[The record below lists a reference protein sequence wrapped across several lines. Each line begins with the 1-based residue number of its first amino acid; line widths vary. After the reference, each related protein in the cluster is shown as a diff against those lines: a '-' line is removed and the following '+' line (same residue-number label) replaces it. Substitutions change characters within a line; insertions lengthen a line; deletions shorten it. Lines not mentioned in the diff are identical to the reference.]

1 MARITTTLGEA
12 SPPEIDPQEVA
23 AFFADRARRMDEVG
37 PTRAVIYQDK
47 QGDLAERRDAAEVE
61 RIMPILRL
69 DGHQALLDVG
79 CGTGRWSRR
88 LVPHLA
94 RYHGIDSTDGL
105 LAHARDQHRDDTN
118 CRFTHLHAEQ
128 LSAALLGEADF
139 DRVLC
144 AGICMYL
151 NDAQLTMLFNAIGD
165 VTTTGALVLLR
176 EPVSVDSRLTL
187 KAHFSAELE
196 HDYHAIYRSAPEFIA
211 LLQPTLIEAGFR
223 LVGDGDV
230 YAQDGLNNRAETR
243 QRWFLL
249 ERA

>member
-1 MARITTTLGEA
+1 MT
-12 SPPEIDPQEVA
+12 PEIDPDEVA
-23 AFFADRARRMDEVG
+23 AFFADRARRIDEVG

-47 QGDLAERRDAAEVE
+47 QGDLAERRDAAEIARVL
-61 RIMPILRL
+61 PILRL
-69 DGHQALLDVG
+69 DGRQALLDVG

-88 LVPHLA
+88 LVPMVA

-105 LAHARDQHRDDTN
+105 LAHARAQHQDDPH

-128 LSAALLGEADF
+128 LSVAALGEADF

-151 NDAQLTMLFNAIGD
+151 NDAQLTTLFGAIGE
-165 VTTTGALVLLR
+165 VTTAGALVLLR
-176 EPVSVDSRLTL
+176 EPVAAESRLTL
-187 KAHFSAELE
+187 KGHFSAELE
-196 HDYHAIYRSAPEFIA
+196 HDYHAIYRSVPEFMA
-211 LLQPTLIEAGFR
+211 LLQPTLLQAGFA
-223 LVGDGDV
+223 LVGEGDV